1 MNREIKRKRG
11 RIIMKKRI
19 LTLAVLA
26 MMFTNGCSS
35 NSDMK
40 ALEGTWMG
48 EEGGI
53 VFYEPMEKNGFSGSA
68 TIIDDGDSKDG
79 EYEIDDKAKRLNLS
93 YSDGWGTPVT
103 AMYTYDLNGK
113 ELELTLVKY
122 KDVTGEHNVDD
133 GDTQVF
139 EKE

>member
-1 MNREIKRKRG
+1 
-11 RIIMKKRI
+11 MKKRI

-26 MMFTNGCSS
+26 MVFTSGCSS

-40 ALEGTWMG
+40 ALEETWMG

-103 AMYTYDLNGK
+103 AMYTYDLSGK

-122 KDVTGEHNVDD
+122 KDVTGEYNVDD
-133 GDTQVF
+133 GDTQDI

>member
-1 MNREIKRKRG
+1 
-11 RIIMKKRI
+11 
-19 LTLAVLA
+19 
-26 MMFTNGCSS
+26 
-35 NSDMK
+35 MK

-103 AMYTYDLNGK
+103 AMYTYDLSGK

-122 KDVTGEHNVDD
+122 KDVPDREKNNV
-133 GDTQVF
+133 GFRLQILPVF
-139 EKE
+139 RGCHGRSTSGSQKRKVVQPYP